1 MVPEDVT
8 GEVVVMEAV
17 QEAVAAKAVRVE
29 GSPLAE
35 KANPVVEVVAV
46 VRVVNLKDLEFDAR
60 RVEGQ
65 AL

>member
-8 GEVVVMEAV
+8 GEVVVTEAV
-17 QEAVAAKAVRVE
+17 QEAVAAKAVRAE
-29 GSPLAE
+29 GSPFAG

-46 VRVVNLKDLEFDAR
+46 VRAVNLKDLEFDAR

>member
-8 GEVVVMEAV
+8 GEVVVTEAV
-17 QEAVAAKAVRVE
+17 QVAVAAKAVRVE
-29 GSPLAE
+29 GSPFAE

-46 VRVVNLKDLEFDAR
+46 VRAVNLKDLEFDAR

>member
-8 GEVVVMEAV
+8 GEVVVTEAV
-17 QEAVAAKAVRVE
+17 QVAVAAKAVRVE
-29 GSPLAE
+29 GSPCAE

-46 VRVVNLKDLEFDAR
+46 VRAVNLKDLEFDAR

>member
-17 QEAVAAKAVRVE
+17 QEAVAAKAVRAE
-29 GSPLAE
+29 GSLFVE

-46 VRVVNLKDLEFDAR
+46 VRAVNLKDLEFDAR